1 MASDSA
7 EKMTVSRQGDVT
19 VVKFESGEFYEIVD
33 AMIFGG

>member
-1 MASDSA
+1 
-7 EKMTVSRQGDVT
+7 MTVSRKGDIT